1 MNQKLF
7 PVFIV
12 SYTVIKYS
20 INNILSFDA
29 CLSWI
34 MLVENNFNKINV
46 YLNIIASYLWSNI
59 LKHLIYNTLDR
70 DSEMTSGCP
79 LVLVTRE
86 KMAPDLSSIT
96 GD

>member
-1 MNQKLF
+1 MILKLF

-12 SYTVIKYS
+12 SYTVMKYS

-29 CLSWI
+29 RLSWI
-34 MLVENNFNKINV
+34 MLVENNFNKI
-46 YLNIIASYLWSNI
+46 YLNIIASYLWSNM
-59 LKHLIYNTLDR
+59 IYNTLER
-70 DSEMTSGCP
+70 DSEMTSGSP

>member
-29 CLSWI
+29 RLSWI
-34 MLVENNFNKINV
+34 MLVENNFNKI
-46 YLNIIASYLWSNI
+46 YLNIIASYLWSNM
-59 LKHLIYNTLDR
+59 IYNTLER
-70 DSEMTSGCP
+70 DSEMTSGSP

>member
-1 MNQKLF
+1 MILKLF
-7 PVFIV
+7 LVFIV

-29 CLSWI
+29 CISWI
-34 MLVENNFNKINV
+34 MLVENNFNKIHV
-46 YLNIIASYLWSNI
+46 YLNIIASYLWSNM
-59 LKHLIYNTLDR
+59 IYNTLER
-70 DSEMTSGCP
+70 DSEMTSGSP

>member
-1 MNQKLF
+1 MNLKLF
-7 PVFIV
+7 SVFIV

-20 INNILSFDA
+20 ISNILSFDA
-29 CLSWI
+29 RLSWI
-34 MLVENNFNKINV
+34 MLVENNFNKI
-46 YLNIIASYLWSNI
+46 YLNIIASYLWSNM
-59 LKHLIYNTLDR
+59 IYNTLER
-70 DSEMTSGCP
+70 DSEMTSGSP

>member
-1 MNQKLF
+1 MNLKLF
-7 PVFIV
+7 SVFIV

-29 CLSWI
+29 RLSWI
-34 MLVENNFNKINV
+34 MLVENNFNKI
-46 YLNIIASYLWSNI
+46 YLNIIASYLWSNM
-59 LKHLIYNTLDR
+59 IYNTLER
-70 DSEMTSGCP
+70 DSEMTSGSP

-86 KMAPDLSSIT
+86 KMDSDLSSIT

>member
-1 MNQKLF
+1 MNLKLF
-7 PVFIV
+7 SVFIV

-29 CLSWI
+29 RLSWI
-34 MLVENNFNKINV
+34 MLVENNFNKI
-46 YLNIIASYLWSNI
+46 YLNIIASYLWSNM
-59 LKHLIYNTLDR
+59 IYNTLER
-70 DSEMTSGCP
+70 DSEMTSDSP

>member
-1 MNQKLF
+1 MNLKLF

-70 DSEMTSGCP
+70 ESEMTSDCP

>member
-1 MNQKLF
+1 MILKLF
-7 PVFIV
+7 LVFIV

-29 CLSWI
+29 RLSWI
-34 MLVENNFNKINV
+34 MLVENNFNKIHV

-59 LKHLIYNTLDR
+59 LKRLIYNTLER
-70 DSEMTSGCP
+70 DSEMTSGSP

>member
-1 MNQKLF
+1 MILKLF

-12 SYTVIKYS
+12 SYTVMKYS

-34 MLVENNFNKINV
+34 MLVENNFNKIHV

-59 LKHLIYNTLDR
+59 LKRLIYNTLDR
-70 DSEMTSGCP
+70 DSKMTSGCP

>member
-1 MNQKLF
+1 MNLKLF

-34 MLVENNFNKINV
+34 MLVENNFNKI
-46 YLNIIASYLWSNI
+46 YLNIIASYLWSNM
-59 LKHLIYNTLDR
+59 IYNTLER
-70 DSEMTSGCP
+70 DSEMTSDSP

>member
-1 MNQKLF
+1 MNLKLF
-7 PVFIV
+7 SVFIV

-29 CLSWI
+29 RLSWI

-46 YLNIIASYLWSNI
+46 YLNIIASYLWSNM
-59 LKHLIYNTLDR
+59 IYNTLER
-70 DSEMTSGCP
+70 DSEMTSGSP

>member
-1 MNQKLF
+1 MNLKLF
-7 PVFIV
+7 SVFIV

-29 CLSWI
+29 RLSWI
-34 MLVENNFNKINV
+34 MLVENNFNKI

-59 LKHLIYNTLDR
+59 LKRLIYNTLER

>member
-1 MNQKLF
+1 MNLKLF
-7 PVFIV
+7 SVFIV

-29 CLSWI
+29 RLSWI
-34 MLVENNFNKINV
+34 MLVENNFNKI
-46 YLNIIASYLWSNI
+46 YLNIIASYLWSNM
-59 LKHLIYNTLDR
+59 IYNTLER

>member
-1 MNQKLF
+1 MILKLF

-29 CLSWI
+29 RLSWI
-34 MLVENNFNKINV
+34 MLVENNFNKI

-59 LKHLIYNTLDR
+59 LKRLIYNTLER
-70 DSEMTSGCP
+70 DSEMTSGSP

>member
-1 MNQKLF
+1 MNLKLF
-7 PVFIV
+7 SVFIV

-29 CLSWI
+29 RLSWI
-34 MLVENNFNKINV
+34 MLVENNFNKI

-59 LKHLIYNTLDR
+59 LKRLIYNTLER
-70 DSEMTSGCP
+70 DSEMTSGSP

>member
-1 MNQKLF
+1 MNLKLF

-29 CLSWI
+29 RLSWI
-34 MLVENNFNKINV
+34 MLVENNFNKI
-46 YLNIIASYLWSNI
+46 YLNIIASYLWSNM
-59 LKHLIYNTLDR
+59 IYNTLER
-70 DSEMTSGCP
+70 DSEMTSGSP

>member
-1 MNQKLF
+1 MILKLF

-29 CLSWI
+29 RLSWI
-34 MLVENNFNKINV
+34 MLVENNFNKI
-46 YLNIIASYLWSNI
+46 YLNIIASYLWSNM
-59 LKHLIYNTLDR
+59 IYNTLER
-70 DSEMTSGCP
+70 DSEMTSGSP

>member
-1 MNQKLF
+1 MILKLF

-34 MLVENNFNKINV
+34 MLVENNFNKI

-59 LKHLIYNTLDR
+59 LKRLIYNTLER
-70 DSEMTSGCP
+70 DSEMTSGSP

-86 KMAPDLSSIT
+86 KMAPDLSSTT

>member
-1 MNQKLF
+1 MILKLF

-29 CLSWI
+29 RLSWI
-34 MLVENNFNKINV
+34 MLVENNFNKIHV
-46 YLNIIASYLWSNI
+46 YLNIIASYLWSNM
-59 LKHLIYNTLDR
+59 IYNTLER
-70 DSEMTSGCP
+70 DSEMTSGSP

>member
-1 MNQKLF
+1 MNLKLF
-7 PVFIV
+7 SVFIV

-29 CLSWI
+29 RLSWI
-34 MLVENNFNKINV
+34 MLVENNLNKI
-46 YLNIIASYLWSNI
+46 YLNIIASYLWSNM
-59 LKHLIYNTLDR
+59 IYNTLER
-70 DSEMTSGCP
+70 DSEMTSGSP

>member
-1 MNQKLF
+1 MILKLF

-12 SYTVIKYS
+12 SYTVIKNS

-29 CLSWI
+29 RLSWI
-34 MLVENNFNKINV
+34 MLVENNFNKIHV
-46 YLNIIASYLWSNI
+46 YLNIIASYLWSNM
-59 LKHLIYNTLDR
+59 IYNTLER
-70 DSEMTSGCP
+70 DSEMTSGSP

>member
-1 MNQKLF
+1 MILKLF
-7 PVFIV
+7 LVFIV

-34 MLVENNFNKINV
+34 MLVENNFNKI
-46 YLNIIASYLWSNI
+46 YLNIIASYLWSNM
-59 LKHLIYNTLDR
+59 IYNTLER
-70 DSEMTSGCP
+70 DSEMTSGSP

>member
-1 MNQKLF
+1 MILKLF
-7 PVFIV
+7 LVFIV

-29 CLSWI
+29 RLSWI
-34 MLVENNFNKINV
+34 MLVENNFNKI
-46 YLNIIASYLWSNI
+46 YLNIIASYLWSNM
-59 LKHLIYNTLDR
+59 IYNTLER
-70 DSEMTSGCP
+70 DSEMTSGSP

>member
-1 MNQKLF
+1 MNLKLF
-7 PVFIV
+7 SVFIV

-29 CLSWI
+29 RLSWI
-34 MLVENNFNKINV
+34 MLVENNFNKI
-46 YLNIIASYLWSNI
+46 YLNIIASYLWSNM
-59 LKHLIYNTLDR
+59 IYNTLER
-70 DSEMTSGCP
+70 DSEMTSGSP

>member
-1 MNQKLF
+1 MILKLF

-29 CLSWI
+29 RLSWI
-34 MLVENNFNKINV
+34 MLVENNFNKI
-46 YLNIIASYLWSNI
+46 YLNIIASYLWSNM
-59 LKHLIYNTLDR
+59 IYNTLER